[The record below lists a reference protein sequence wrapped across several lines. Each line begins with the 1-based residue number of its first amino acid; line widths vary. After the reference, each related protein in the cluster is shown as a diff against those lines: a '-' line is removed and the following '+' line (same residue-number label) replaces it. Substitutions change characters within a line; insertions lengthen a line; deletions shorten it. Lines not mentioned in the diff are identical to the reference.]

1 MSWHR
6 SHGRSNCGSLAQLQE
21 FPSVHALGLVDFKT
35 ISLDCLHH
43 EKLKIFQG
51 EGEKLP
57 PYQLIP
63 ICQSREPMCS
73 LIPLPLSDPLRAHKH
88 PHPCLST
95 LTGTVGPLCSPV
107 LMQTWGGPCLL
118 IFACSIKFLS
128 SLHPYSCLPVIP
140 FSSRPAGPS
149 LQDCCVLFQGRCMWS
164 LRSYSILI
172 REVTWDCMEHPLLP

>member
-1 MSWHR
+1 M
-6 SHGRSNCGSLAQLQE
+6 
-21 FPSVHALGLVDFKT
+21 HALGLVDFKT

-88 PHPCLST
+88 PHPHWYCGASLFTCLNADMGRS
-95 LTGTVGPLCSPV
+95 LFAYLCLFYKVSLFP
-107 LMQTWGGPCLL
+107 
-118 IFACSIKFLS
+118 S
-128 SLHPYSCLPVIP
+128 SLLLSPSHSLLLKASWSFSAGLLCTIPRQVHVVTEIVFHPHQRGDVGLH
-140 FSSRPAGPS
+140 GTPS
-149 LQDCCVLFQGRCMWS
+149 LTLE
-164 LRSYSILI
+164 I
-172 REVTWDCMEHPLLP
+172 